1 VPSVAFATYAALPL
15 LSPDDR
21 FAARE
26 LESRGVRVTPA
37 VWSDPDVR
45 WAEFDAVVLRST
57 WDYHRRPAAFR
68 RWLDELERVG
78 TRLWNPVP
86 IARWNMDKS
95 YLRDLAARGVAV
107 APTAWVPRGA
117 AVDLAALL
125 DARGWTDVVI
135 KPVVSATAFETIR
148 ADRQSLDTAT
158 AHAQRLL
165 ASSDLIVQRFLPE
178 IASGEW
184 SLVFVN
190 GAFSHAVRKHPAPGD
205 FRVQPE
211 FGGSEAAAVPPA
223 AVLAAARAVLRTVE
237 DRFDVPWLYARV
249 DGVETER
256 EFLILELE
264 MLEPS
269 LFFGHNPAAAAW
281 FAEGLIR

>member
-1 VPSVAFATYAALPL
+1 LRSVAFATYAALPR
-15 LSPDDR
+15 LSLDDQL
-21 FAARE
+21 AAQE
-26 LESRGVRVTPA
+26 LESRGVRVTAA

-57 WDYHRRPAAFR
+57 WDYHRRPVEFC

-78 TRLWNPVP
+78 AKLWNPIP
-86 IARWNMDKS
+86 IARWNMDKR

-107 APTAWVPRGA
+107 APTVWLPRGT

-125 DARGWTDVVI
+125 DERGWSDVVI

-148 ADRQSLDTAT
+148 ADRGSLDAAH

-165 ASSDLIVQRFLPE
+165 ATSDVMVQQFLPE

-184 SLVFVN
+184 SLVFLS
-190 GAFSHAVRKHPAPGD
+190 GAFSHAVRKRPRPGD

-211 FGGSEAAAVPPA
+211 FGGSEAAAAPPA
-223 AVLAAARAVLRTVE
+223 AVLRAGRAVLRAVD

-249 DGVETER
+249 DGVQTDR
-256 EFLILELE
+256 EFLVLELE
-264 MLEPS
+264 MLEPW
-269 LFFGHNPAAAAW
+269 LFFRHEPGAASR
-281 FAEGLIR
+281 FADGLIR